1 MEKEAKKRVLRKY
14 IFISFLLIAIA
25 ISILLMIRYN
35 VEGEQNMPFE
45 ISKIVIQSTLDAE
58 SKEESENI
66 WDLKLTQNN
75 DIYIYIQKNKDIE
88 TQAKIKS
95 IQINRMM
102 ITEKNKIG
110 DISVLL
116 PTSNKIN
123 QIFLAST
130 ENYLNKNITYYANT
144 TDNLEKQE
152 ICQDGGMI
160 AFRISNKNIGQ
171 YISNEDIEI
180 KYDKSLLE
188 KAGIEEENLKFTFEI
203 DLKIEL
209 ENNEKYKGT
218 ITLELPVD
226 TFEKGGAVNKEITD
240 LKEIIFK
247 RT

>member
-1 MEKEAKKRVLRKY
+1 MLFR
-14 IFISFLLIAIA
+14 S
-25 ISILLMIRYN
+25 
-35 VEGEQNMPFE
+35 
-45 ISKIVIQSTLDAE
+45 
-58 SKEESENI
+58 
-66 WDLKLTQNN
+66 QNN

-144 TDNLEKQE
+144 TDNLERQE

-160 AFRISNKNIGQ
+160 AFRISNQNIGQ
-171 YISNEDIEI
+171 YVSNEDIEI